1 MQETFLTEFQ
11 KRGYFNQCTDESGLI
26 ELMSKSKIK
35 AYIGFDCTA
44 PSLHVG
50 SLMQIMCLRL
60 LQKYGHQ
67 PIVLL
72 GGGTTLI
79 GDPSGKE
86 ETRKILDKKEID
98 KNIKSIENVF
108 KIFLKSKN
116 SKTKPIFVNNYAWL
130 SKLNYINFLR
140 EIGKHFTIN
149 KMLTFDSVKLR
160 LEREQS
166 LSYMEFN
173 YMMLQAYDFYELN
186 RRYKCILQMGGSD
199 QWGNIING
207 IDLIKRKDKK
217 LVYGL
222 TTPLLTLSSG
232 AKMGKT
238 EKGAIWLNK
247 KMLSPYDYWQ
257 FWRNTDDNDVFN
269 FLKLFTDLDLEQI
282 DSLKNNGQDINKVK
296 ILLANEATTMLHG
309 VKAAKDSEIT
319 AQKTFV
325 DKSIGKDLPII
336 KVKKNTIA
344 KGINIFDLVLQTK
357 LANSKGEIRRM
368 IKNNGLKINNEV
380 LKDETKIINQNNF
393 DENNNMKGFSRK
405 KTTRNSKDYLAFSFF
420 CFLIF
425 STALTINLGVKV
437 LIGFTV
443 VLISF
448 GEPFILKL
456 TPTTPSPVF
465 FPTRISPTTGIEA
478 IIEFNLVAGTKV
490 PRKLTVFPLST

>member
-1 MQETFLTEFQ
+1 MQETFLTEFE
-11 KRGYFNQCTDESGLI
+11 KRGYFSQCTDRSGLD
-26 ELMSKSKIK
+26 ELMSKGKIK

-60 LQKYGHQ
+60 LQKNGHQ

-86 ETRKILDKKEID
+86 ETRKIFSKKEID
-98 KNIKSIENVF
+98 KNIKSIEDVF

-116 SKTKPIFVNNYAWL
+116 SKTKPIFVNNYSWL

-186 RRYKCILQMGGSD
+186 KRHKCILQIGGSD
-199 QWGNIING
+199 QWGNIVNG
-207 IDLIKRKDKK
+207 TDLIKRKEKK
-217 LVYGL
+217 LAYGL

-257 FWRNTDDNDVFN
+257 FWRNTDDKDVIN
-269 FLKLFTDLDLEQI
+269 FLKLFTDIDLEQI
-282 DSLKNNGQDINKVK
+282 ENLKSGNRDINKLKV
-296 ILLANEATTMLHG
+296 LLANEATAMLHG
-309 VKAAKDSEIT
+309 SKAAKDSELT
-319 AQKTFV
+319 ARKTFG
-325 DKSIGKDLPII
+325 DKSIGKNLPIVKI
-336 KVKKNTIA
+336 KKNIITN
-344 KGINIFDLVLQTK
+344 GVNILDLVLQTK
-357 LANSKGEIRRM
+357 LGNSKSEIRRM
-368 IKNNGLKINNEV
+368 IKNNGLKINNEIIT
-380 LKDETKIINQNNF
+380 DEAKIIDQNNF
-393 DENNNMKGFSRK
+393 DQDNNLKVSHGK
-405 KTTRNSKDYLAFSFF
+405 KQHV
-420 CFLIF
+420 I
-425 STALTINLGVKV
+425 VK
-437 LIGFTV
+437 
-443 VLISF
+443 
-448 GEPFILKL
+448 
-456 TPTTPSPVF
+456 
-465 FPTRISPTTGIEA
+465 
-478 IIEFNLVAGTKV
+478 II
-490 PRKLTVFPLST
+490 

>member
-1 MQETFLTEFQ
+1 MQEIFLNEFE
-11 KRGYFNQCTDESGLI
+11 KRGYFSQCTDHSGLS

-86 ETRKILDKKEID
+86 ETRKILSKKEID
-98 KNIKSIENVF
+98 KNVKSIENIF
-108 KIFLKSKN
+108 KIFLKAKN
-116 SKTKPIFVNNYAWL
+116 SKTKPIFVNNYTWL

-140 EIGKHFTIN
+140 EVGKHFTVN
-149 KMLTFDSVKLR
+149 KMLTFDSIKLR

-186 RRYKCILQMGGSD
+186 KRYKCVLQIGGSD
-199 QWGNIING
+199 QWGNIVNG
-207 IDLIKRKDKK
+207 TDLIKRKDKK
-217 LVYGL
+217 LSFGL

-232 AKMGKT
+232 IKMGKT

-257 FWRNTDDNDVFN
+257 FWRNTDDKDVVN
-269 FLKLFTDLDLEQI
+269 FLKFFTDLDLDQI
-282 DSLKNNGQDINKVK
+282 DSLKNNGQDINKLK

-309 VKAAKDSEIT
+309 AKAAKDSELT
-319 AQKTFV
+319 AQKTFG
-325 DKSIGKDLPII
+325 DKSIGKNLPTIKIKRNII
-336 KVKKNTIA
+336 TIGVKIL
-344 KGINIFDLVLQTK
+344 DLVLQTK
-357 LANSKGEIRRM
+357 LANSKSEIRRM

-380 LKDETKIINQNNF
+380 VSEETKIINQNNF
-393 DENNNMKGFSRK
+393 DQDNNMKISHGK
-405 KTTRNSKDYLAFSFF
+405 KQHV
-420 CFLIF
+420 I
-425 STALTINLGVKV
+425 VK
-437 LIGFTV
+437 
-443 VLISF
+443 
-448 GEPFILKL
+448 
-456 TPTTPSPVF
+456 
-465 FPTRISPTTGIEA
+465 
-478 IIEFNLVAGTKV
+478 II
-490 PRKLTVFPLST
+490 

>member
-1 MQETFLTEFQ
+1 LYITTLKKAEKFMQETFLTEFQ
-11 KRGYFNQCTDESGLI
+11 KRGYFSQCTDQSGLD
-26 ELMSKSKIK
+26 ELMSKTKIK

-60 LQKYGHQ
+60 FQKYGHQ

-98 KNIKSIENVF
+98 KNIRSIEDVF

-116 SKTKPIFVNNYAWL
+116 SKTKPIFVNNYSWL

-149 KMLTFDSVKLR
+149 KMLTFESVKLR

-186 RRYKCILQMGGSD
+186 KRHKCILQIGGSD
-199 QWGNIING
+199 QWGNIVNG
-207 IDLIKRKDKK
+207 TDLIKRKNKK
-217 LVYGL
+217 LSFGL

-257 FWRNTDDNDVFN
+257 FWRNTDDKDVVN
-269 FLKLFTDLDLEQI
+269 FLKLFTDLDINQI
-282 DSLKNNGQDINKVK
+282 DNLKNNNQDINQLK
-296 ILLANEATTMLHG
+296 ILLANETTAMLHG
-309 VKAAKDSEIT
+309 AKAAKDSELT
-319 AQKTFV
+319 AKKTFG
-325 DKSIGKDLPII
+325 DKSIGKNLPTI
-336 KVKKNTIA
+336 KIKKNMITS
-344 KGINIFDLVLQTK
+344 GINILDLVLQTK
-357 LANSKGEIRRM
+357 LGNSKSEIRRM

-380 LKDETKIINQNNF
+380 VTDEAKIIDQNDF
-393 DENNNMKGFSRK
+393 DQDNLKISHGK
-405 KTTRNSKDYLAFSFF
+405 KQHV
-420 CFLIF
+420 I
-425 STALTINLGVKV
+425 VK
-437 LIGFTV
+437 
-443 VLISF
+443 
-448 GEPFILKL
+448 
-456 TPTTPSPVF
+456 
-465 FPTRISPTTGIEA
+465 
-478 IIEFNLVAGTKV
+478 II
-490 PRKLTVFPLST
+490 

>member
-1 MQETFLTEFQ
+1 MQETFLTEFE
-11 KRGYFNQCTDESGLI
+11 KRGYFSQCTDRSGLS
-26 ELMSKSKIK
+26 ELMSKGKIK

-86 ETRKILDKKEID
+86 ETRKILDKKKID
-98 KNIKSIENVF
+98 KNIKSIENIF

-116 SKTKPIFVNNYAWL
+116 SKTKPIFVNNYSWL

-149 KMLTFDSVKLR
+149 KMLSFDSVKLR
-160 LEREQS
+160 LERKQS

-173 YMMLQAYDFYELN
+173 YMMLQAYDFLELYK
-186 RRYKCILQMGGSD
+186 RHKCILQIGGSD
-199 QWGNIING
+199 QWGNIVNG
-207 IDLIKRKDKK
+207 VDLIKRKNKK
-217 LVYGL
+217 QAYGL
-222 TTPLLTLSSG
+222 TTPLITLSSG

-238 EKGAIWLNK
+238 ETGAIWLDK

-257 FWRNTDDNDVFN
+257 FWRNTDDKDVMN
-269 FLKLFTDLDLEQI
+269 FLRLFTDLHLDQISQLE
-282 DSLKNNGQDINKVK
+282 KNNQDINKLK

-309 VKAAKDSEIT
+309 SKAAKESETT
-319 AQKTFV
+319 AQKTFK
-325 DKSIGKDLPII
+325 DKSIGKNLPVV
-336 KVKKNTIA
+336 KVKKNSITD
-344 KGINIFDLVLQTK
+344 GMNVLDLVLLTT

-380 LKDETKIINQNNF
+380 VSDETKIIDQNNF
-393 DENNNMKGFSRK
+393 DQDNNMKVSHGK
-405 KTTRNSKDYLAFSFF
+405 KQHV
-420 CFLIF
+420 I
-425 STALTINLGVKV
+425 VK
-437 LIGFTV
+437 
-443 VLISF
+443 
-448 GEPFILKL
+448 
-456 TPTTPSPVF
+456 
-465 FPTRISPTTGIEA
+465 
-478 IIEFNLVAGTKV
+478 II
-490 PRKLTVFPLST
+490 

>member
-1 MQETFLTEFQ
+1 MQETFLKEFK
-11 KRGYFNQCTDESGLI
+11 KRGYFNQCTDENTLND
-26 ELMSKSKIK
+26 LMSKGKVK

-86 ETRKILDKKEID
+86 ETRKILDKREIN

-116 SKTKPIFVNNYAWL
+116 QKTKPIFVNNYSWL

-149 KMLTFDSVKLR
+149 KMLTFDSVRLR

-173 YMMLQAYDFYELN
+173 YMMLQSYDFYELN
-186 RRYKCILQMGGSD
+186 KRHNCILQIGGSD

-207 IDLIKRKDKK
+207 TDLIKRKQKK
-217 LVYGL
+217 QTYGL
-222 TTPLLTLSSG
+222 TTPLITLSSG

-257 FWRNTDDNDVFN
+257 FWRNTDDKDVIN
-269 FLKLFTDLDLEQI
+269 FLKLFTDLEVEKIEDLKI
-282 DSLKNNGQDINKVK
+282 NSDINKLK
-296 ILLANEATTMLHG
+296 ILLANEATSMLHG
-309 VKAAKDSEIT
+309 SKAASNSEST
-319 AQKTFV
+319 AKKTFE
-325 DKSIGKDLPII
+325 DKSVGKDLPTI
-336 KVKKNTIA
+336 KIKKNQIV
-344 KGINIFDLVLQTK
+344 KGINVLDLVLLTK
-357 LANSKGEIRRM
+357 LGNSKGEIRRM
-368 IKNNGLKINNEV
+368 IKNNGLKINNETMT
-380 LKDETKIINQNNF
+380 DENKILYQNNF
-393 DENNNMKGFSRK
+393 DQNNSLKVSHGK
-405 KTTRNSKDYLAFSFF
+405 KQHV
-420 CFLIF
+420 I
-425 STALTINLGVKV
+425 VK
-437 LIGFTV
+437 IT
-443 VLISF
+443 
-448 GEPFILKL
+448 
-456 TPTTPSPVF
+456 
-465 FPTRISPTTGIEA
+465 
-478 IIEFNLVAGTKV
+478 
-490 PRKLTVFPLST
+490 